1 MTRANT
7 RSALGIATLFGVLLI
22 PILTSRLLARQQVT
36 PRPPETVELDA
47 VVVDGDD
54 RPIRGLKQNDFQ
66 VKEDGHLVSLTGV
79 REVSAAGIDGRPD
92 GRSLVLLLDDSGI
105 GPGGTLPV
113 QNIARL
119 FLSRARP
126 ADAVA
131 VVRLT
136 HADDEAAGGLQAAL
150 DRISEYQARSVPYF
164 GRETIEESLK
174 AVARISRQLE
184 PLEHRRKALVCIG
197 RRELCDLYL
206 PVPEDSLVGPF
217 WRDALSAASRA
228 NLSVYLVDPAGVFGG
243 VDLGSGFVEQSGGA
257 DFVRSNNFQRAVDLI
272 WSEASHYYLL
282 DYSTTPRKRDLHA
295 IDVKVKT
302 SGAHV
307 HARRWRA
314 P

>member
-1 MTRANT
+1 MARANT
-7 RSALGIATLFGVLLI
+7 RSAFGIAALCGVLLFA
-22 PILTSRLLARQQVT
+22 LTTLRLLARQQET
-36 PRPPETVELDA
+36 PRSPEAVELDA
-47 VVVDGDD
+47 VVVEGDD
-54 RPIRGLKQNDFQ
+54 RPIRGLKQDDFQ

-79 REVSAAGIDGRPD
+79 REVSAAGIEGRSD
-92 GRSLVLLLDDSGI
+92 GRSLVLLLDDTGI

-136 HADDEAAGGLQAAL
+136 HTDDEAAGDLQAAL

-164 GRETIEESLK
+164 GRETIEESLT
-174 AVARISRQLE
+174 AVAKISRQLE
-184 PLEHRRKALVCIG
+184 PIEHRRKALVCIG

-206 PVPEDSLVGPF
+206 PVPEDSLVWPF

-228 NLSVYLVDPAGVFGG
+228 NLSVYLVDPAGMSGAI
-243 VDLGSGFVEQSGGA
+243 DLGSGFVEQSGGA
-257 DFVRSNNFQRAVDLI
+257 DFVGSNNFQRAVDLI

-282 DYSTTPRKRDLHA
+282 DYLSTSRKRDLHA
-295 IDVKVKT
+295 IDVKVR
-302 SGAHV
+302 SRGARV

-314 P
+314 S